1 MTCMADYTPEM
12 VYPRARSRISVLKA
26 KFHYA
31 ILVADRSE
39 AGRRPAASWNLA
51 YHLLRYYSELARASR
66 SATGLR
72 PASYLSATSLEHV
85 CDQDSVIQRWI

>member
-1 MTCMADYTPEM
+1 MLAPYLRLAECGLGVVDTRYCVSQP
-12 VYPRARSRISVLKA
+12 VVSRRRNAGWLEA

-31 ILVADRSE
+31 IWSLE

-51 YHLLRYYSELARASR
+51 YHLARYSSELARASR

-72 PASYLSATSLEHV
+72 PASDLSAT
-85 CDQDSVIQRWI
+85 R